1 MYDEEPWKMAL
12 VQYCAFVDRLWLW
25 LDRLCTFGT
34 SWLSLMSWQQ
44 MEHMES
50 GAEPVGEKSQRD
62 IKTDCSVKQISLW
75 EAGASTKLIL
85 LKNIKVTL
93 WSSIDQHGVKDGNPS
108 LSILNQRV
116 PQFTKSRL
124 DLLSTGLSHGCAVK
138 VTGNKQIKERVT
150 AVIRWELCLF
160 WPVRSDCRGITFCVY
175 YPPLVKSKHS
185 GLYFLWGANEWI

>member
-12 VQYCAFVDRLWLW
+12 VQYCAVVDRLWLW

-34 SWLSLMSWQQ
+34 SWLSLMSWQR

-62 IKTDCSVKQISLW
+62 ILTDCSVKQISLW

-124 DLLSTGLSHGCAVK
+124 DLLSTWVISWLCSEGHREQTDQREGHSSNKVGALFILACPKWLQRDYILRVLPSSCKVK
-138 VTGNKQIKERVT
+138 
-150 AVIRWELCLF
+150 A
-160 WPVRSDCRGITFCVY
+160 
-175 YPPLVKSKHS
+175 
-185 GLYFLWGANEWI
+185 